1 MADGTLHQFYC
12 ERCERY
18 VPPDAVVTISAA
30 DGRVRIPGCPTC
42 RGHVRREE
50 HQIQRSFEKVVL
62 TDAIAPIF
70 RARNAPILVATTF
83 AGFFLSRFVP
93 VLGLFVAFGILL
105 AYAAEVT
112 RSAADPRHEGSLG
125 GQADF
130 RGIGDL
136 VDPVLR
142 RGVVL
147 LVGVAPLS
155 IVHYVSDDPVVLA
168 VGTLAGA
175 LVFVVYTPAALIV
188 AARAKSVLDVL
199 SPIAPIR
206 VAWRMGGEY
215 LLGVAMHLCSTL
227 VGGVLVV
234 GAFALAGVLDRY
246 VAIFPF
252 ALAWAVLVIVTTAQA
267 RILGLLVREHRHV
280 LGIDG

>member
-1 MADGTLHQFYC
+1 MTDGTLHQFYC

-18 VPPDAVVTISAA
+18 VAADAVVTISAA

-50 HQIQRSFEKVVL
+50 QQLQRPFEKVVL
-62 TDAIAPIF
+62 ADAIGPIF
-70 RARNAPILVATTF
+70 HARNVPILLATTF

-93 VLGLFVAFGILL
+93 ILGLLVACGILL

-112 RSAADPRHEGSLG
+112 RSASDPRHEGSLG
-125 GQADF
+125 GPADF
-130 RGIGDL
+130 RDIGDL
-136 VDPVLR
+136 VDPVVR

-147 LVGVAPLS
+147 AVGVAPLC
-155 IVHYVSDDPVVLA
+155 IVHYASDDPVVLA
-168 VGTLAGA
+168 LGTLAGGA
-175 LVFVVYTPAALIV
+175 VFVFYTPAALIV
-188 AARAKSVLDVL
+188 AARAKSILDVL

-206 VAWRMGGEY
+206 VAWRMGGDY
-215 LLGVAMHLCSTL
+215 LLGVAMHLVSTL

-252 ALAWAVLVIVTTAQA
+252 ALAWAVLVVVTTAQA